1 MKFDAYQSR
10 AQLGTPNAN
19 ISNIRVSD
27 PGAMALAKAQ
37 GDFGTALVGGM
48 MKISDKIDNAKALE
62 ANNEYNRLM
71 SEGTAELMQNKEE
84 MALDNFEKYDKLQ
97 KDVMQQVQKKYGGYI
112 RYGAGAQAFNEFT
125 MRDNNARRAN
135 MVRYQ
140 MGELEKY
147 ETTQFNNGLETCTNQ
162 SIAEGSTLES
172 IDGGINRTLALV
184 NNFYAPRY
192 GSERAQL
199 EARKAISALVGK
211 NLLIQFNNGN
221 SSGAEQILQ
230 RYGNSLDSNYRS
242 QLAGTIAQTK
252 RAAYVSN
259 TAQQLFSENKTI
271 TYDEIL
277 ERVKAGGN
285 TGSLDNAFSEW
296 EGKTGDNKGVAC
308 AEMVCKMGNTW
319 GNPFLKEEAEK
330 GVVWVPTMVADAKE
344 RGLLDTKN
352 LIPQKGDVIVYGD
365 NDHVVIADGNGGA
378 VGNSTAEEKVKRYD
392 DYKDIRGGDVTAI
405 IRTGS
410 LSGNTPLSDYDA
422 KQQADKIYAEI
433 QVFNNREKH
442 QNTQYIHD
450 ATTAFTSYWLG
461 KYEKGEAITEAD
473 ARAFMN
479 SYMTGNPEI
488 DNALTLQALNISGG
502 VKKGLGKAGKAGGS
516 ASNPF
521 FETAFTSELSRFE
534 SETKAMDYLQK
545 EFELG
550 NISAKEYKKGFETTK
565 KYFAGEGKFK
575 YPWSHIKNAVLSD
588 YQGDYANRES
598 DYVLAQDEVYNKI
611 LKYKH
616 DTNGSEPT
624 QSWVIKEM
632 KKAIAG
638 IELDGIDTSMAQLY
652 NKGIAGYEQRKN
664 GDYFIELRDGRTVN
678 VKKDV
683 VEDTIKGDMP
693 IEFYLGGGK

>member
-84 MALDNFEKYDKLQ
+84 MALNTVEKYDKLQ

-112 RYGAGAQAFNEFT
+112 RYGAGARAFNEFT

-211 NLLIQFNNGN
+211 NVLIQMKNGN

-242 QLAGTIAQTK
+242 QLAGTIAQIK

-259 TAQQLFSENKTI
+259 TARQLFSENKNI

-308 AEMVCKMGNTW
+308 AEMVCKIGNTW
-319 GNPFLKEEAEK
+319 GNSFLREEAEK

-352 LIPQKGDVIVYGD
+352 LVPQKGDVIVYGD

-422 KQQADKIYAEI
+422 KQQADKIFSELTSLRAIEHRERINAINNMSDEYFSVITQMGNNGSTI
-433 QVFNNREKH
+433 QQIWDYGNSLAGADMDRQKAFN
-442 QNTQYIHD
+442 
-450 ATTAFTSYWLG
+450 TAFNVYKASKIQSGGSSVKVSEGMKEYFV
-461 KYEKGEAITEAD
+461 E
-473 ARAFMN
+473 
-479 SYMTGNPEI
+479 
-488 DNALTLQALNISGG
+488 ALN
-502 VKKGLGKAGKAGGS
+502 AGK
-516 ASNPF
+516 
-521 FETAFTSELSRFE
+521 
-534 SETKAMDYLQK
+534 
-545 EFELG
+545 
-550 NISAKEYKKGFETTK
+550 
-565 KYFAGEGKFK
+565 
-575 YPWSHIKNAVLSD
+575 
-588 YQGDYANRES
+588 
-598 DYVLAQDEVYNKI
+598 
-611 LKYKH
+611 
-616 DTNGSEPT
+616 
-624 QSWVIKEM
+624 
-632 KKAIAG
+632 
-638 IELDGIDTSMAQLY
+638 IDTKDDILNACLEY
-652 NKGIAGYEQRKN
+652 GITAPGEQRKLLKIYDN
-664 GDYFIELRDGRTVN
+664 YVKGSGEFAYNFNDLVNNIVNDNNATGIAAKHMRQGLIAYGKMFVRSYRAKNNADPDELDVLNAMEEALTKSAYGKYYPNNSMFGTKLELSKADLARLGAVDIETVGDNEYYLINADGKTKTYYTGQDISRL
-678 VKKDV
+678 
-683 VEDTIKGDMP
+683 
-693 IEFYLGGGK
+693 LGKE

>member
-84 MALDNFEKYDKLQ
+84 MALDNVEKYDKLQ

-140 MGELEKY
+140 MGELDKY
-147 ETTQFNNGLETCTNQ
+147 EATQFNNGLETCTNQ

-184 NNFYAPRY
+184 NSFYAPRY

-211 NLLIQFNNGN
+211 NVLIQFKNGN

-242 QLAGTIAQTK
+242 QLAGTVAQTK
-252 RAAYVSN
+252 RAEYI
-259 TAQQLFSENKTI
+259 TTKAQEFFNENKNMS
-271 TYDEIL
+271 YDEIL

-285 TGSLDNAFSEW
+285 TGSLDNAFNEW

-365 NDHVVIADGNGGA
+365 NDHVVIADGKGGA

-422 KQQADKIYAEI
+422 KQQADKIFSELTSLRAIEHRERINAINNMSDEYFSVITQMGNNGSTI
-433 QVFNNREKH
+433 QQIRDYGNSLAGADMDRQKAFN
-442 QNTQYIHD
+442 
-450 ATTAFTSYWLG
+450 TAFNVYKASKIQSGGSSVKVSEGMKEYFV
-461 KYEKGEAITEAD
+461 E
-473 ARAFMN
+473 
-479 SYMTGNPEI
+479 
-488 DNALTLQALNISGG
+488 ALN
-502 VKKGLGKAGKAGGS
+502 AGK
-516 ASNPF
+516 
-521 FETAFTSELSRFE
+521 
-534 SETKAMDYLQK
+534 
-545 EFELG
+545 
-550 NISAKEYKKGFETTK
+550 
-565 KYFAGEGKFK
+565 
-575 YPWSHIKNAVLSD
+575 
-588 YQGDYANRES
+588 
-598 DYVLAQDEVYNKI
+598 
-611 LKYKH
+611 
-616 DTNGSEPT
+616 
-624 QSWVIKEM
+624 
-632 KKAIAG
+632 
-638 IELDGIDTSMAQLY
+638 IDTKDDILNACLEY
-652 NKGIAGYEQRKN
+652 GITAPGEQRKLLKIYDN
-664 GDYFIELRDGRTVN
+664 YVKGSGEFAYNFNDLVNNIVNDNNATGIAAKHMRQGLIAYGKMFVRSYRAKNNADPDELDVLNAMEEALTKSAYGKYYPNNSMFGTKLELSKADLARLGAVDIETVGDNEYYLINADGKTKTYYTGQDISRL
-678 VKKDV
+678 
-683 VEDTIKGDMP
+683 
-693 IEFYLGGGK
+693 LGKE

>member
-84 MALDNFEKYDKLQ
+84 MALDNVEKYDKLQ

-112 RYGAGAQAFNEFT
+112 RYGAGARAFNEFT

-211 NLLIQFNNGN
+211 NVLIQFKNGN

-242 QLAGTIAQTK
+242 QLAGTVAQTK
-252 RAAYVSN
+252 RAEYI
-259 TAQQLFSENKTI
+259 TTKAQEFFNENKNMS
-271 TYDEIL
+271 YDEIL

-285 TGSLDNAFSEW
+285 TGSLDNAFNEW

-352 LIPQKGDVIVYGD
+352 LVPQKGDVIVYGD

-422 KQQADKIYAEI
+422 KQQADKIFSELTSLRAIEHRERINAINNMSDEYFSVITQMGNNGSTI
-433 QVFNNREKH
+433 QQIRDYGNSLAGADMDRQKAFN
-442 QNTQYIHD
+442 
-450 ATTAFTSYWLG
+450 TAFNVYKASKIQSGGSSVKVSEGMKEYFV
-461 KYEKGEAITEAD
+461 E
-473 ARAFMN
+473 
-479 SYMTGNPEI
+479 
-488 DNALTLQALNISGG
+488 ALN
-502 VKKGLGKAGKAGGS
+502 AGK
-516 ASNPF
+516 
-521 FETAFTSELSRFE
+521 
-534 SETKAMDYLQK
+534 
-545 EFELG
+545 
-550 NISAKEYKKGFETTK
+550 
-565 KYFAGEGKFK
+565 
-575 YPWSHIKNAVLSD
+575 
-588 YQGDYANRES
+588 
-598 DYVLAQDEVYNKI
+598 
-611 LKYKH
+611 
-616 DTNGSEPT
+616 
-624 QSWVIKEM
+624 
-632 KKAIAG
+632 
-638 IELDGIDTSMAQLY
+638 IDTKDDILNACLEY
-652 NKGIAGYEQRKN
+652 GITAPGEQRKLLKIYDN
-664 GDYFIELRDGRTVN
+664 YVKGSGEFAYNFNDLVNNIVNDNNATGIAAKHMRQGLIAYGKMFVRSYRAKNNADPDELDVLNAMEEALTKSAYGKYYPNNSMFGTKLELSKADLARLGAVDIETVGDNEYYLINADGKTKTYYTGQDISRL
-678 VKKDV
+678 
-683 VEDTIKGDMP
+683 
-693 IEFYLGGGK
+693 LGKE